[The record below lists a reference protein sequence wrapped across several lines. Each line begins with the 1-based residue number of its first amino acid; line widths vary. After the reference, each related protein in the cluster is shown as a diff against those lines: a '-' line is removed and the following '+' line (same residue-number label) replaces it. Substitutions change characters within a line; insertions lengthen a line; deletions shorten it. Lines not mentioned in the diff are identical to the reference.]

1 MSIKNERLLIRAK
14 KLLKKGNVSEA
25 RELYSEILQSFPNNQ
40 EAQKGLSILEKSNK
54 EQLSQKQLDEVME
67 FYSQGQI
74 DKAQLLANNLINNF
88 PQESLLYNI
97 LGACYSEIG
106 PIDSA
111 IENFEQAIALKPD
124 YAEAY
129 YNLGVAYQKNGQINN
144 SLNSYEKAVE
154 LKHAYPQAHN
164 NIGLLNMHFGNL
176 DSAVTSLEWALAY
189 SPNYAEAHNNLGAV
203 FQKLSLY
210 QEAMEQYEK
219 ATLIN
224 PNYAL
229 AFNNLGISSE
239 IMGLRDKAKVNY
251 EQAIN
256 IDSSYA
262 EAHRN
267 LSAIKQYT
275 KVDSQVDQMVS
286 LYSKNS
292 LNQSDR
298 INLCFALAKVNENLN
313 NESEFFKY
321 LDEGNKLRKQDL
333 NYSYNSIE
341 KFHSNLAV
349 TAKSFPSLS
358 KKLVEESLT
367 KKPVFIVGMPRSGSS
382 LVEQII
388 SSHKNVYGAGELK
401 YLKTS
406 VNPYIEN
413 ITNKDLDKNLTKKD
427 LINIRN
433 EYFKSIEPLK
443 IKEAAFTDK
452 MPLNF
457 EYIGFIL
464 KAFPEAKIIHL
475 KRDARAVCWSIYK
488 NFFSGKGNGWAYNMN
503 DIVDFYCSYVK
514 TMNTWHEMFPNQIYD
529 ISYEKLTENQ
539 QVETQKLLKYCDLEW
554 DENCLNFHKNTRG
567 VVTASSSQVRK
578 KMYQGSSEAWKKYET
593 YLQPFIKAL
602 ESY

>member
-25 RELYSEILQSFPNNQ
+25 RELYSGILQSFPNNQ

-203 FQKLSLY
+203 FQELSLY

>member
-1 MSIKNERLLIRAK
+1 MSIKAERLLIRAK
-14 KLLKKGNVSEA
+14 KLIKKGDIREA
-25 RELYSEILQSFPNNQ
+25 RELYSSILQSSPNNL
-40 EAQKGLSILEKSNK
+40 EALKSLSMLDQKNETRSA
-54 EQLSQKQLDEVME
+54 QKQLDEVMH
-67 FYSQGQI
+67 FYSQGQM
-74 DKAQLLANNLINNF
+74 DKAQLLVKDLIINF

-111 IENFEQAIALKPD
+111 IENFEQAISLKPD

-203 FQKLSLY
+203 FQELSLY

-349 TAKSFPSLS
+349 TAKSFPLLS
-358 KKLVEESLT
+358 KKLVEENLT

-488 NFFSGKGNGWAYNMN
+488 NFFSGKGNAWAYNMN

>member
-1 MSIKNERLLIRAK
+1 MIEEEIKERLA
-14 KLLKKGNVSEA
+14 
-25 RELYSEILQSFPNNQ
+25 F
-40 EAQKGLSILEKSNK
+40 
-54 EQLSQKQLDEVME
+54 
-67 FYSQGQI
+67 
-74 DKAQLLANNLINNF
+74 
-88 PQESLLYNI
+88 
-97 LGACYSEIG
+97 
-106 PIDSA
+106 
-111 IENFEQAIALKPD
+111 
-124 YAEAY
+124 
-129 YNLGVAYQKNGQINN
+129 
-144 SLNSYEKAVE
+144 LNS
-154 LKHAYPQAHN
+154 
-164 NIGLLNMHFGNL
+164 
-176 DSAVTSLEWALAY
+176 TS
-189 SPNYAEAHNNLGAV
+189 
-203 FQKLSLY
+203 F
-210 QEAMEQYEK
+210 
-219 ATLIN
+219 I
-224 PNYAL
+224 
-229 AFNNLGISSE
+229 
-239 IMGLRDKAKVNY
+239 
-251 EQAIN
+251 
-256 IDSSYA
+256 
-262 EAHRN
+262 
-267 LSAIKQYT
+267 
-275 KVDSQVDQMVS
+275 
-286 LYSKNS
+286 
-292 LNQSDR
+292 
-298 INLCFALAKVNENLN
+298 LN

-349 TAKSFPSLS
+349 TAKSFPLLS
-358 KKLVEESLT
+358 KKLVEENLT

-488 NFFSGKGNGWAYNMN
+488 NFFSGKGNAWAYNMN

>member
-1 MSIKNERLLIRAK
+1 MSIKAERLLIRAK
-14 KLLKKGNVSEA
+14 KLIKKGDIREA
-25 RELYSEILQSFPNNQ
+25 RELYSSILQSSPNNL
-40 EAQKGLSILEKSNK
+40 EALKSLSMLDQKNETRSA
-54 EQLSQKQLDEVME
+54 QKQLDEVMH
-67 FYSQGQI
+67 FYSQGQM
-74 DKAQLLANNLINNF
+74 DKAQLLVKDLIINF

-203 FQKLSLY
+203 FQELSLY

-349 TAKSFPSLS
+349 TAKSFPLLS
-358 KKLVEESLT
+358 KKLVEENLT

-488 NFFSGKGNGWAYNMN
+488 NFFSGKGNAWAYNMN

>member
-1 MSIKNERLLIRAK
+1 MSIKAERLLIRAK
-14 KLLKKGNVSEA
+14 KLIKKGDIREA
-25 RELYSEILQSFPNNQ
+25 RELYSSILQSSPNNL
-40 EAQKGLSILEKSNK
+40 EALKSLSMLDQKNETRPA
-54 EQLSQKQLDEVME
+54 QKQLDEVMH
-67 FYSQGQI
+67 FYSQGQM
-74 DKAQLLANNLINNF
+74 DKAQLLVKDLIINF

-189 SPNYAEAHNNLGAV
+189 SPNYAEAHNNLGAG
-203 FQKLSLY
+203 FQELSLY

-349 TAKSFPSLS
+349 TAKSFPLLS
-358 KKLVEESLT
+358 KKLVEENLT

-488 NFFSGKGNGWAYNMN
+488 NFFSGKGNAWAYNMN